1 MRVALDTNVLL
12 YAVGGESPH
21 REPCRRLVQLIAEGE
36 LVAECSVDLVQEYLH
51 VRARR
56 TGDRGLAVTEAR
68 GLLDLLVVHAV
79 EPDDAAR
86 AVDLFHAHPRLDAR
100 DAVHA
105 ASCLARGVEAIVSA
119 DSAFDDVLGLR
130 RLDAIEA
137 VALLADPNA
146 V

>member
-56 TGDRGLAVTEAR
+56 TGDRNLAVTEAR
-68 GLLDLLVVHAV
+68 GLLDLLVVHPV
-79 EPDDAAR
+79 DSEDAAR
-86 AVDLFHAHPRLDAR
+86 AVELFHANPRLDAR

-105 ASCLARGVEAIVSA
+105 ASCLARGAEAMVSA
-119 DSAFDDVLGLR
+119 DTAFDDVPGLR
-130 RLDAIEA
+130 RIEPVDAPA
-137 VALLADPNA
+137 WLSPA
-146 V
+146 